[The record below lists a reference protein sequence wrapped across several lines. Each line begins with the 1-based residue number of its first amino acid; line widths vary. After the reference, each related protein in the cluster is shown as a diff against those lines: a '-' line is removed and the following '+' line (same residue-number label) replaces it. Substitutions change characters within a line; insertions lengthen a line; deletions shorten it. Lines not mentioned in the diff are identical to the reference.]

1 MTTTTTTPTTR
12 TPAPRVGDVILINA
26 GACPEYSGAFR
37 LRVEEIVTGSGRSV
51 FNYPIIGGVVVNT
64 NGRDRMVKGTPVER
78 AATITDPA
86 RVSVVVPAPATA
98 AEIREARAEHE
109 MREINRTRCEHMA
122 GDLGCMHVLCLGVPP
137 VKGATEV
144 QWAPE
149 DEPRVGECGTQTWA
163 RDLRNALHAHPTLTN
178 VGMPEV
184 TCTDVGP
191 RSLREFMVTTVV
203 VDGHNVAVINW
214 EGPFARQI
222 TAIMIDGELTDAD
235 VDLGWARSSEHRANM
250 ITWRIADAMRVDA
263 PAAELAAPADVLTV
277 ARSLST
283 GDRVSVLRHGV
294 TGGGYLTAD
303 PVDSRTDG
311 YPSVTLTLCSLPLL
325 GKGAVW
331 HLTAGD
337 TLMVLPADQADADRV
352 AQATLA
358 ATAPETESAM
368 PACPLTPAC
377 PTEAACAG
385 CPRANIEMAG
395 ELGHGGECP
404 LHVELPAPDA
414 TPDVLAEL
422 LAGTY
427 TAPETETEVPAQLSV
442 TVARDTLAGALD
454 LALWS
459 TPRRPSVPV
468 LAGVLLTA
476 GVSVLTVESFD
487 YEVSS
492 RSALDADVAGAGR
505 VLVEVRALRDMVR
518 KLPKVKAPR
527 KGETLPAGAGM
538 VQLTDT
544 GSVLTVVYGAVRLS
558 LPTMPV
564 ADYPA
569 VPEPFGPVATV
580 DGRVLADTVA
590 RVAMAAGKDATLPA
604 LTGVHVTVDETGRA
618 VLAASDRYRLAV
630 DALAWAPI
638 VPDGVDPR
646 EAIPP
651 ALVPASTI
659 AYVAKL
665 AGKLGGPV
673 TVGYAPESG
682 HIGRTV
688 ATVAGAMSFTLATAM
703 ITTRCIAGDFP
714 AVRALIP
721 DTYAGTA
728 TVDAHALADVVGR
741 VRSVAAGTEPVRL
754 TWAHGTVTVAAG
766 ATDPATGEPGASET
780 IAYTGDVADGFLI
793 GFNPAL
799 LGDALRAFP
808 AGTRVRFGF
817 TDAKRPA
824 VISADGTD
832 MPNYQ
837 HMIMPVRI
845 GGNDSSAGTPAGTAD
860 ASASNPEGTEMT
872 TTTDI
877 PASDG
882 ATVVA
887 QTSHGTPVIV
897 AHVDRVDAPA
907 PADAEPATPAVHDAT
922 ERAAEL
928 AYTAMTA
935 GRFGDA
941 RDALTAVRAVAPAG
955 YRVAGRFTVA
965 ELGDMIDA
973 AERAATPAAPA
984 DAEPADTDA
993 SARAILAAATW
1004 SSAVVR
1010 VGKGRAGKRAGMDVL
1025 TLPAGSLPRPVYTAV
1040 ADVVRGLGGTWNRE
1054 TKGFIFEPSQI
1065 TWNGTGAG
1073 GRTASGASLLAA
1085 WLDRTAP
1092 AGNTPAEAAAPDAEA
1107 AAPDVMVRAL
1117 ALTPHASVSVSG
1129 KDGNGYPVQLSGY
1142 VAAAPVD
1149 AGRRGVRVM
1158 VARMSDGPG
1167 RPVYVRADSTLVTI
1181 TEPAPP
1187 VAVAAHV
1194 LTLADMPAAPVL
1206 TPSDTAAL
1214 AVAEVAAV
1222 AAIVAET
1229 STPAAD
1235 DAPLAPSAFRL
1246 APYVAGGR
1254 SYRGSR
1260 SAVREA
1266 LAAAGIRAS
1275 VVKSDAN
1282 RRWFTVDTAVA
1293 SDRDRV
1299 AAIVAATVALDM
1311 VPATV

>member
-1 MTTTTTTPTTR
+1 MTTTTATTR

-51 FNYPIIGGVVVNT
+51 FNYPIIGGVVVNA

-163 RDLRNALHAHPTLTN
+163 RDLRNALRAYPTLTN

-191 RSLREFMVTTVV
+191 RSVREFMVTTVV

-222 TAIMIDGELTDAD
+222 TAIMIDGELADAD

-250 ITWRIADAMRVDA
+250 TTWRIADAMRVAA
-263 PAAELAAPADVLTV
+263 PAAELAAPADVT
-277 ARSLST
+277 
-283 GDRVSVLRHGV
+283 
-294 TGGGYLTAD
+294 
-303 PVDSRTDG
+303 
-311 YPSVTLTLCSLPLL
+311 
-325 GKGAVW
+325 
-331 HLTAGD
+331 
-337 TLMVLPADQADADRV
+337 LPADQADADRV

-659 AYVAKL
+659 SYVAKL

-673 TVGYAPESG
+673 TVGYAPEPG
-682 HIGRTV
+682 HIAGV
-688 ATVAGAMSFTLATAM
+688 EATVAGAMSFTLATAM

-1054 TKGFIFEPSQI
+1054 AKGFIFEPSQI

-1092 AGNTPAEAAAPDAEA
+1092 AGNTPVEAAAPDVEA